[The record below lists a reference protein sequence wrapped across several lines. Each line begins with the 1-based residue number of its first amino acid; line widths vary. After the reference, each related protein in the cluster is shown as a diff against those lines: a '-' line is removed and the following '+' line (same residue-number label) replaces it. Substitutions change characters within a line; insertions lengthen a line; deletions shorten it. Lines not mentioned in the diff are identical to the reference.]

1 VTDDAPEGADPL
13 DLEDIL
19 AEARRSAGLEDF
31 GDDDFREGLS
41 VLLETYRTNGYRDS
55 AYRQLRGRIVGLL
68 AERLRIEDAWAQHPE
83 IRDVP
88 IVGPML
94 LTGLPRT
101 GTSALLNLL
110 ARDPAMRPME
120 LWEGMNPAPLPG
132 RPPKEEDPRYTGLK
146 EFLDHLYTENPE
158 FGAIHHTTADT
169 PEECIHLL
177 NHTFSDVQFGVEVL
191 MEPYGSWFQTQDHAP
206 SYRYYADI
214 LRMLQWQRPGE
225 RFLLKTPAHL
235 WALDILVDL
244 FPDCSIIITHRE
256 PVECVTSYASM
267 MEAMMEGRDF
277 ERHEL
282 GPVVMEY
289 LAAKMDHALA
299 CREHIDPARI
309 IDVEYADFIADPVS
323 TARAIYDHFGLPVS
337 QDLEQAWEAH
347 VAAHPQGEH
356 GEHEYTLEQ
365 YGLTE
370 AAIRDRFATYLSRHP
385 R

>member
-1 VTDDAPEGADPL
+1 MTEAPPATDPL

-19 AEARRSAGLEDF
+19 AEARSSAGLDDF
-31 GDDDFREGLS
+31 GDDGFREGLS
-41 VLLETYRTNGYRDS
+41 VLLETYRTNGYS
-55 AYRQLRGRIVGLL
+55 EGAHRQLRGRIVGLL

-88 IVGPML
+88 IVAPMF

-110 ARDPAMRPME
+110 ARDTAMRPME

-132 RPPKEEDPRYTGLK
+132 RPAKEDDPRYTSLK

-177 NHTFSDVQFGVEVL
+177 NHTFADVQFGVEVL
-191 MEPYGSWFQTQDHAP
+191 MEPYGSWFQAQDHGAG
-206 SYRYYADI
+206 YRYYADI
-214 LRMLQWQRPGE
+214 LRMLAWQRPGE

-235 WALDILVDL
+235 WALDILVDM
-244 FPDCSIIITHRE
+244 FPDCSIVITHRD
-256 PVECVTSYASM
+256 PVECVASYASM
-267 MEAMMEGRDF
+267 MEALMEGRTFD
-277 ERHEL
+277 RREL

-289 LAAKMDHALA
+289 LAAKMNHALA

-309 IDVEYADFIADPVS
+309 LDVQYTDLLADPA
-323 TARAIYDHFGLPVS
+323 TAARDIYAQFSIPVTPELERAWVDHVGT
-337 QDLEQAWEAH
+337 
-347 VAAHPQGEH
+347 HPQGEH
-356 GEHEYTLEQ
+356 GSHDYSLAG

-370 AAIRDRFATYLSRHP
+370 AQVRERFAAYLESQP
-385 R
+385 L

>member
-1 VTDDAPEGADPL
+1 VSEAAPGTDLL

-31 GDDDFREGLS
+31 GGDDFREGLS
-41 VLLETYRTNGYRDS
+41 VLLETYRTNGYS
-55 AYRQLRGRIVGLL
+55 EGAFRQLRGRIVGLL
-68 AERLRIEDAWAQHPE
+68 AERLRIEDAWSQHPE
-83 IRDVP
+83 IRAVP
-88 IVGPML
+88 IVAPMY

-132 RPPKEEDPRYTGLK
+132 RPAKEDDPRYTSLK

-177 NHTFSDVQFGVEVL
+177 NHTFADVQFGVEVL
-191 MEPYGSWFQTQDHAP
+191 MEPYGSWFRAQDHGP

-235 WALDILVDL
+235 WALDLLVDM
-244 FPDCSIIITHRE
+244 FPDCSIVITHRE

-277 ERHEL
+277 DRREL

-299 CREHIDPARI
+299 CREHIAPARI
-309 IDVEYADFIADPVS
+309 LDVEYTDFIAEPVA
-323 TARAIYDHFGLPVS
+323 TARSIYGHFGIPITD
-337 QDLEQAWEAH
+337 DLEAAWAAH
-347 VAAHPQGEH
+347 VSAHPQGEH

-365 YGLTE
+365 YGLSE
-370 AAIRDRFATYLSRHP
+370 SAIRDRFAAYLSRHP